1 MIPALLGA
9 VLLTGCAH
17 SGSILHPGP
26 VPATPGRQIE
36 QLPPAPPPPKESTVA
51 LPENWRELAEQLTLA
66 DVVNIALANNE
77 QTRSAWFSARS
88 AAAQLGS
95 KRSAYFPTLGLD
107 LDVTRTKLSAV
118 GGLFNLLQTT
128 YGPSLSLNYL
138 LFDFG
143 GRKASVDEAQ
153 DALVAADYTH
163 NKTIQDVVLQVQQA
177 YYTYLDAKANLAG
190 AQASV
195 KEATVNLEAA
205 KKKHDVGVATI
216 ADVLQAQTALSQAEL
231 NRQTYQGQIQTLRG
245 ALATA
250 MGIPANTPFEV
261 GSLPE
266 QLPAS
271 EVTAQVDPL
280 IKKALDSRPD
290 LQAARWQA
298 EKAARHI
305 KKIKAEGLPSVS
317 LSASANRTYYS
328 PVSNSAFTTGWAAGV
343 NVTIPLFT
351 GFKNH
356 FDVKQAEADAEVS
369 LSTARSL
376 EQQVTL
382 DVWTA
387 YANLETAG
395 QSVTTAKDLLHSAT
409 ESEKVALGRYKE
421 GVGSIID
428 LLTAQAAL
436 ASARAQEI
444 QARTSWLL
452 SIASL
457 ANATGSIGP
466 IPDLHV
472 GAETAPPASPAPAS
486 EEDHAHDTH
495 N

>member
-1 MIPALLGA
+1 MPALAGV
-9 VLLTGCAH
+9 VLLGGCAH
-17 SGSILHPGP
+17 GTALVGQGP
-26 VPATPGRQIE
+26 VPDKPGEQI
-36 QLPPAPPPPKESTVA
+36 QALPAAPPPPKEATFT
-51 LPENWRELAEQLTLA
+51 LPENWRQLAEQLTLA
-66 DVVNIALANNE
+66 DIVNIALANNE

-95 KRSAYFPTLGLD
+95 KRSAYYPSLNLD

-128 YGPSLSLNYL
+128 YGPSISLNYL

-143 GRKASVDEAQ
+143 GRRASVDEAR
-153 DALVAADYTH
+153 DSLLAADYTH

-190 AQASV
+190 AVASV
-195 KEATVNLEAA
+195 KEAQVNLEAA
-205 KKKHDVGVATI
+205 RKKHEVGVATI
-216 ADVLQAQTALSQAEL
+216 ADVLQAQTAFSQAQL
-231 NRQTYQGQIQTLRG
+231 TRQTYQGQIQTLRG

-261 GSLPE
+261 GALPE
-266 QLPAS
+266 NVPVSAVS
-271 EVTAQVDPL
+271 TQVEPL
-280 IKKALDSRPD
+280 IKRALDSRPD
-290 LQAARWQA
+290 LQAARWDA

-305 KKIKAEGLPSVS
+305 KKIKAEGLPSFS

-328 PVSNSAFTTGWAAGV
+328 PVGNSAFTTGWAAGV
-343 NVTIPLFT
+343 TLSVPLFT

-356 FDVKQAEADAEVS
+356 YDIRQAEADAQVS
-369 LSTARSL
+369 LSTARTL

-395 QSVTTAKDLLHSAT
+395 QSVATAKDLLDSAT

-444 QARTSWLL
+444 QARTNWLV
-452 SIASL
+452 SVASL

-472 GAETAPPASPAPAS
+472 GAQSAPPAPPAPAS
-486 EEDHAHDTH
+486 EEDHAHSTH
-495 N
+495 D